1 MLAAIRDELPVS
13 GSILQGPWSKG
24 TRLLL
29 LGRITARRRNSI
41 ERVMDGENN
50 AITVQL
56 FVMECNQ
63 NFGTLQAKFKG
74 AQGFQ
79 GCRSMGLALNFP
91 IPK

>member
-1 MLAAIRDELPVS
+1 MLAAIRDELRVS
-13 GSILQGPWSKG
+13 GSILRGPWSKR

-29 LGRITARRRNSI
+29 HGRIAARRRNSI

-63 NFGTLQAKFKG
+63 NVRTPQAKFKV

-79 GCRSMGLALNFP
+79 GRRSVGLALNFP